1 MMQLL
6 LAPGGAW
13 ASSGVSG
20 TETKASSGHWGSHAK
35 ALQGLQVYYSVLY
48 LLYYTKYHMFY
59 IYIYIYMCVLLCY
72 ILGEDD
78 HKDDVDAVGILRVQE
93 LIGRNVKLLQAW
105 IPERLLP
112 NVGALI
118 MRIGFWGFLI
128 VVIV

>member
-1 MMQLL
+1 MQKLC
-6 LAPGGAW
+6 
-13 ASSGVSG
+13 
-20 TETKASSGHWGSHAK
+20 KAYK
-35 ALQGLQVYYSVLY
+35 YITVFYIF
-48 LLYYTKYHMFY
+48 YTIRNTICSIYIY